1 MKIIIHYDGVSD
13 VDALMYVK
21 QVVSK
26 GRISNDGKQYCY
38 CTLFNNDAEVYAD
51 RTATGTDTFYVVRK
65 LGPDADEKE

>member
-13 VDALMYVK
+13 VDALLYVK

-51 RTATGTDTFYVVRK
+51 KTARGTDTFMVRK
-65 LGPDADEKE
+65 AKKPLPDEKE

>member
-21 QVVSK
+21 HVVSK

-51 RTATGTDTFYVVRK
+51 RTATGTDTFCVVRK